1 MTYQVKIAPPLGP
14 VTITLKEDYGV
25 PQYKGDKDTVAF
37 IKSMIATTSSP
48 VGHCITGPKLTA
60 QMLEYKLATF
70 VPRHRIEITEGGE
83 EVAKQNYELRT
94 LYDRTGKIP

>member
-1 MTYQVKIAPPLGP
+1 MYQVKIAPPLGP

-25 PQYKGDKDTVAF
+25 PQYKGNKDTVAF